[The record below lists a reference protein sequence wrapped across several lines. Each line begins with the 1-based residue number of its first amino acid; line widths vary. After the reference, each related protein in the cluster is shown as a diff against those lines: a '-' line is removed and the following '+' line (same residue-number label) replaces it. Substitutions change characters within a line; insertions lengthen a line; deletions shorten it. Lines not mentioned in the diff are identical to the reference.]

1 MKIID
6 FENDDMAKTNMSSLQ
21 GYIETTY
28 EELVTALG
36 EPTFTESELDKST
49 VQWDLTVIVK
59 RPYDEDHDY
68 VVATIYDWKTA
79 ETPTEPYKWH
89 IGGFDN
95 DAVDVVQQ
103 LLK

>member
-6 FENDDMAKTNMSSLQ
+6 FENDDMAKIEGTSLQ

-36 EPTFTESELDKST
+36 EPTFTENELDKST
-49 VQWDLTVIVK
+49 VEWDLTVTVK
-59 RPYDEDHDY
+59 RPYDEQVDY
-68 VVATIYDWKTA
+68 IVATIYDWKTA

-89 IGGFDN
+89 IGGDDY
-95 DAVDVVQQ
+95 DAVDVVHQ